1 MYAIEIRYLS
11 ATNTKEPRLKA
22 VLGCTGRTGNPRRTL
37 TMTDSQLDSQLEE
50 QLEEGES
57 FGYMEPREML
67 IAQALLDK
75 YHPDLEVASMGELP
89 NRNQVVMCKRRVG
102 AYDRAQ
108 IHLREAERQRSI
120 KAWNTKT
127 DQLITDQ
134 LRRTHEPTSNR

>member
-1 MYAIEIRYLS
+1 MYAIEIRYLP
-11 ATNTKEPRLKA
+11 ATKTKEPRLKA

-75 YHPDLEVASMGELP
+75 YHPDLEVAAIGELP
-89 NRNQVVMCKRRVG
+89 NKNQVVMCKQRIR
-102 AYDRAQ
+102 ADDRAQ
-108 IHLREAERQRSI
+108 RI

-127 DQLITDQ
+127 DQFITDQ